1 MKSKASIL
9 AALFCAISLVNSPV
23 FSQDVTVV
31 ESSSDAAEGLDLQA
45 VAELFKDAKDLEEFE
60 KSLNDPEIGVN
71 NLDLDDN
78 GEVDFIRVMEEAS
91 DDARVI
97 VLQVALGE
105 NEFQD
110 VATIEVERK
119 GEEEY
124 DMQVRGNEVIYGPD
138 YYIAPVEV
146 HVHPWPI
153 FGWLYRPVYHPFR
166 SAFYF
171 GFYPNW
177 WHPWRVVHVNVY
189 RTRTVRFTTRA
200 TFHVAHTARVTRVT
214 KVNYHTHSSALVK
227 KQTHVSRGGHERT
240 TTVKAGKV
248 EVHNPKTGKET
259 TVKGVKKTTKTEH
272 GTKTTVKAKKTT
284 HREKPKN

>member
-1 MKSKASIL
+1 MKLQPRFL
-9 AALFCAISLVNSPV
+9 AALVCALCFMSRMAYA
-23 FSQDVTVV
+23 QDVTVV

-60 KSLNDPEIGVN
+60 KSLNDPEVGIN

-78 GEVDFIRVMEEAS
+78 GDVDFIRVLEEAAE
-91 DDARVI
+91 DARVI

-105 NEFQD
+105 DEFQD
-110 VATIEVERK
+110 VATIEVEKK
-119 GEEEY
+119 GEEDY

-146 HVHPWPI
+146 RVHPWPI
-153 FGWLYRPVYHPFR
+153 FGWLYRPVYHPYR
-166 SAFYF
+166 SAFHF

-177 WHPWRVVHVNVY
+177 WHPRRVVHVNVY

-200 TFHVAHTARVTRVT
+200 TFHVAHVTRVTRVT
-214 KVNYHTHSSALVK
+214 KVNYHAHSSMLVK
-227 KQTHVSRGGHERT
+227 KQTHVSRSGHERT

-248 EVHNPKTGKET
+248 ELHNPKTGKDT

-284 HREKPKN
+284 HHDKPKQ

>member
-1 MKSKASIL
+1 MKPQSSIL
-9 AALFCAISLVNSPV
+9 AALFCAVSLVGSSV
-23 FSQDVTVV
+23 FSQDVTVA
-31 ESSSDAAEGLDLQA
+31 ESSSDAADGLDLQA

-97 VLQVALGE
+97 VLQVPLGE

-110 VATIEVERK
+110 VATIEVEK
-119 GEEEY
+119 SGEEDY
-124 DMQVRGNEVIYGPD
+124 NMQIRGNEVIYGAD
-138 YYIAPVEV
+138 YYIAPVQV
-146 HVHPWPI
+146 HVHTWPI
-153 FGWLYRPVYHPFR
+153 IPWMFRPVYHPYR

-177 WHPWRVVHVNVY
+177 WHPWRPVHVNVY

-200 TFHVAHTARVTRVT
+200 TFYVSHTTRVTRVT
-214 KVNYHTHSSALVK
+214 KVNYRASSSTLVR
-227 KQTHVSRGGHERT
+227 KQTRVTHGGHERT

-248 EVHNPKTGKET
+248 EVHNPKTGKQT

-272 GTKTTVKAKKTT
+272 GTKTTVKGKKTT
-284 HREKPKN
+284 HHDKPKN

>member
-1 MKSKASIL
+1 MKPKTSIL
-9 AALFCAISLVNSPV
+9 AALFCATSLVSSPV

-31 ESSSDAAEGLDLQA
+31 APSSEAADGLDLQA

-78 GEVDFIRVMEEAS
+78 GDVDFIRVMEEAS

-97 VLQVALGE
+97 VLQVPLGE

-110 VATIEVERK
+110 VATIEVEK
-119 GEEEY
+119 NGEEDY
-124 DMQVRGNEVIYGPD
+124 NMQIRGNDVIYGAD

-153 FGWLYRPVYHPFR
+153 FGWMFRPVYHPFR

-177 WHPWRVVHVNVY
+177 WHPWRAVHVNVY

-200 TFHVAHTARVTRVT
+200 TFHVAHTTRVTRVT
-214 KVNYHTHSSALVK
+214 KVNYHPHSSTLVR

-240 TTVKAGKV
+240 TTIKAGKV

-284 HREKPKN
+284 HHDKPKH